1 MSKIVK
7 QLLENVSW
15 LDELS
20 SIMTVFFVL
29 IFTILVIQVLRL
41 KKEKVDEF
49 KQIPFSDDDTDELK
63 PQ

>member
-49 KQIPFSDDDTDELK
+49 KQIPLSDEDSDELK
-63 PQ
+63 P